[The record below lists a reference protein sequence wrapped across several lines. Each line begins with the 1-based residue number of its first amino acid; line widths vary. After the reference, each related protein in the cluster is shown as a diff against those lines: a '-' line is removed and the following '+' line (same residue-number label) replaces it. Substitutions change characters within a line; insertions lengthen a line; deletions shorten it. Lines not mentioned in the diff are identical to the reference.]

1 MYFQRVC
8 VLSLVTCLEI
18 YTISHMDIL
27 MSHYYK
33 Q

>member
-1 MYFQRVC
+1 MYFQRGC

-18 YTISHMDIL
+18 YITSHMDTL